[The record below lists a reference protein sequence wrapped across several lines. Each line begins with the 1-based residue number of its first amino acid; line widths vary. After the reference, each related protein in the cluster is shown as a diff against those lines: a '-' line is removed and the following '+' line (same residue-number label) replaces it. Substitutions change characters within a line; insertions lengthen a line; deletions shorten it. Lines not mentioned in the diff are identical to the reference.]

1 MEIKN
6 LKNID
11 FNTIFSG
18 FQKAFSDYE
27 IKFEVEEV
35 HSMLKRRGFNPELS
49 FAAFENGEIVA
60 FTLNGT
66 GLFNG
71 IPTAYDTGTGT
82 APEYRGQGLAKRIF
96 THSLP
101 FLREAGIRQ
110 YLLEVLEN
118 NNKAVSVYR
127 QLGFRTTREFNCYRQ
142 AVNLIEG
149 IQKDDESCG
158 CHIEPVST
166 EILEQNPD
174 FIDFTPSWQNSLES
188 IRRGASGLKC
198 LGAFHNGHM
207 AGYCVFDTESGDLTQ
222 IAVDP
227 RHRRK
232 GIASCLLKEAA
243 SRMES
248 GSIKVL
254 NVDSTCHTLPL
265 FLKSRNIPLANKQFE
280 MTLDL

>member
-127 QLGFRTTREFNCYRQ
+127 QLGFRSTREFNCYRQ
-142 AVNLIEG
+142 AINLIEG
-149 IQKDDESCG
+149 IRNDESC
-158 CHIEPVST
+158 CCRIEPVST

-207 AGYCVFDTESGDLTQ
+207 AGYCVFDIESGDLTQ
-222 IAVDP
+222 IAVDR

-232 GIASCLLKEAA
+232 GIASRLLVEAA
-243 SRMES
+243 ARMKT
-248 GSIKVL
+248 GNIKIL
-254 NVDSTCHTLPL
+254 NVDASDIHMPA
-265 FLKSRNIPLANKQFE
+265 FLKSRNIPLASRQFE
-280 MTLDL
+280 MILAL